1 MSLMKWFVL
10 IQTKFLFTYLFIIY
24 FLSVFGGFSLCILVA
39 CGGFSMETE
48 VGIVENERKIVES
61 GAAED
66 GSTLSPNQIAD
77 PVVYKLVRVSSFT
90 YFD

>member
-1 MSLMKWFVL
+1 
-10 IQTKFLFTYLFIIY
+10 
-24 FLSVFGGFSLCILVA
+24 
-39 CGGFSMETE
+39 METE

-61 GAAED
+61 GATQD

-77 PVVYKLVRVSSFT
+77 PVVYKLVRVSSFS